1 MDTFTLEKVL
11 TTVSRSYLLKNQE
24 QKKILSGV
32 YPCDS
37 LLLRK
42 VLQKQDTKSARA
54 IIVNTD
60 ESNKPGTH
68 WQAIFIP
75 ARESKEKRRRC
86 YFFDSYGRPPTGH
99 YIREYIK
106 SITDE
111 TRLRISCRHTIV
123 CIAVNGVACF

>member
-60 ESNKPGTH
+60 ESNKPARIGK
-68 WQAIFIP
+68 QYLYLRVSQKRNEEDVIFSIRMV
-75 ARESKEKRRRC
+75 ARQPVII
-86 YFFDSYGRPPTGH
+86 Y
-99 YIREYIK
+99 
-106 SITDE
+106 
-111 TRLRISCRHTIV
+111 
-123 CIAVNGVACF
+123 VNT